1 MKQEDLGE
9 MEKIKILGLDFQIIE
24 IIGIIMMIGIVKKK
38 EIMMVDVEMK
48 LKRDEKRKKD
58 EDINIEEVRRF
69 RKIMMKKF

>member
-1 MKQEDLGE
+1 
-9 MEKIKILGLDFQIIE
+9 
-24 IIGIIMMIGIVKKK
+24 MMIGIVKKK